1 MMDEQPVAP
10 LEDAKSLLARYDGLD
25 LTLRESHGA
34 LILAEAHVRAAVA
47 LADAAELILAE
58 FRTGGFGSWPK
69 K

>member
-10 LEDAKSLLARYDGLD
+10 IEDAKALLDRYDRLD

-47 LADAAELILAE
+47 LAEAAEAILAE
-58 FRTGGFGSWPK
+58 FRTGGGGTWPRR
-69 K
+69 